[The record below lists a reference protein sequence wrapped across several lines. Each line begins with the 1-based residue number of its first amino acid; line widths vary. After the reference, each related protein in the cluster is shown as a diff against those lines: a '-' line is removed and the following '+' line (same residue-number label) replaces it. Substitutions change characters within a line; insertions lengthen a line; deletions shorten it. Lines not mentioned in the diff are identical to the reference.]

1 MDFLLFFNFIL
12 YFQMLFKV
20 LFSNQDHLIF
30 THVLIFKIHI
40 VKVVYWYNTFFSCIF
55 LNLSFVLQ
63 MPCMCM
69 YICVHMCL
77 HAHTCMCGEIDFS
90 LIPIHTLIANKN
102 EIWRAYSNRIK
113 HNSYNYLNQGFE
125 IQISIMKTGSHWRTL
140 KLFFSCH
147 NQSPV

>member
-1 MDFLLFFNFIL
+1 MDFLLFLNFIL

-69 YICVHMCL
+69 YICEENQ
-77 HAHTCMCGEIDFS
+77 CG
-90 LIPIHTLIANKN
+90 LIL
-102 EIWRAYSNRIK
+102 WDS
-113 HNSYNYLNQGFE
+113 YLNYFSRNNSVSLRAILTE
-125 IQISIMKTGSHWRTL
+125 KIKDWTLQIYLYIYML
-140 KLFFSCH
+140 KIIRLTSLSLSLCNLCLLNFHFVQVSFKR
-147 NQSPV
+147 V